1 MTDTVID
8 VPAPPPAVDVA
19 IANHRSTYAD
29 ALGSRAHPEH
39 SIRVA
44 QLSALFERKFSGD
57 ISAVPEGKPASTA
70 ATPKADLVG
79 GNEPA
84 ESIGDVPLT
93 DAGQVS
99 FDSLKAKEIPG
110 AAPDEKLEA
119 VAKEWAVAG
128 GLNATEAEGLS
139 LIYGMTLGYSD
150 IDIQRAEQ
158 IGEQHLR
165 TRYGEDYRKAA
176 TAAMRVAE
184 ETYGLADFLNANP
197 AFAANPQV
205 IDKLVSTAEKRGFF
219 KRSA

>member
-8 VPAPPPAVDVA
+8 VPAPPAEVDVA
-19 IANHRSTYAD
+19 IADHRSTHAD

-57 ISAVPEGKPASTA
+57 VTAVPEIKPQTASK
-70 ATPKADLVG
+70 PDLVG

-84 ESIGDVPLT
+84 ASLGDVPLT

-99 FDSLKAKEIPG
+99 FDSLKAKELPG
-110 AAPDEKLEA
+110 TAPDEKLEA

-165 TRYGEDYRKAA
+165 SRYGGDYRKAA
-176 TAAMRVAE
+176 AAAMRVAE

-197 AFAANPQV
+197 ALAANPQV